1 MKKVLFLTP
10 SLGMGGMERVLVN
23 YANLFSRRG
32 YDVTVKNLTYD
43 EEAIVSAFDPAIHY
57 EKHYQPVK
65 NLFHASLKEIFHGNF
80 RLLPWN
86 RWLKVRSARYL
97 YQKYVT
103 EAYDVEIAFFG
114 SETIKIISGST
125 NEKASRIGWIHN
137 VNLEDDIPP
146 LGSYKK
152 AKKVYSEIGSLICV
166 SEASKAR
173 VAEVFGRTEKVYA
186 VNNPNDT
193 VAIRKKATEGIA
205 PEKKNFTFVNISRM
219 DDHQKGFLRLFP
231 VLRRLLDEGFDFS
244 LWVVGDGIDYDR
256 IQAAANEQ
264 GLTDCVTFFGKQS
277 NPYPYLRAAD
287 MYLSAS
293 YFEGFSM
300 VMMEAVILA
309 KPMLSTDVSGARDM
323 LGDSE
328 YGLVVENSA
337 EGLYAGMK
345 QILSDP
351 ALFAHYQKKAEERKD
366 YLSEDNI
373 MDQVE
378 KIIHDTTA

>member
-43 EEAIVSAFDPAIHY
+43 DAAIVSAFDPAIHY
-57 EKHYQPVK
+57 EKNYQPVK
-65 NLFHASLKEIFHGNF
+65 NLLHTSLKDFFRGSF

-86 RWLKVRSARYL
+86 LWLKARSARYL
-97 YQKYVT
+97 YKKYVT

-125 NEKASRIGWIHN
+125 NKNAARIGWIHN

-152 AKKVYSEIGSLICV
+152 AKKVYSEIGTLICV
-166 SEASKAR
+166 SEASKTR
-173 VAEVFGRTEKVYA
+173 VAEVFGRTEGVYA

-193 VAIRKKATEGIA
+193 ATIRKKAQEGST
-205 PEKKNFTFVNISRM
+205 PEKKSFTFVNVSRM

-256 IQAAANEQ
+256 IREAAKEQ
-264 GLTDCVTFFGKQS
+264 GLDGCVTFFGKQS
-277 NPYPYLRAAD
+277 NPYPYLQAAD
-287 MYLSAS
+287 AYLSAS

-323 LGDSE
+323 LGDSL
-328 YGLVVENSA
+328 YGMVVENSA
-337 EGLYAGMK
+337 EGLYEGMRK
-345 QILSDP
+345 ILSDP

>member
-43 EEAIVSAFDPAIHY
+43 DEAIVSAFDPAVHY
-57 EKHYQPVK
+57 EKDYRPVK
-65 NLFHASLKEIFHGNF
+65 NLFRSSLREIVRGNF
-80 RLLPWN
+80 RLLPWKT
-86 RWLKVRSARYL
+86 WLKVRSARYL
-97 YQKYVT
+97 YKKYVT
-103 EAYDVEIAFFG
+103 EEYDIEIAFFG
-114 SETIKIISGST
+114 SETIKIVSGST
-125 NEKASRIGWIHN
+125 NERAVRIGWIHN
-137 VNLEDDIPP
+137 VNLEDDVPP
-146 LGSYKK
+146 LGSYQK
-152 AKKVYSEIGSLICV
+152 AKKVYSEIETLICV

-173 VAEVFGRTEKVYA
+173 VGEFFGRTDGVYA

-193 VAIRKKATEGIA
+193 VAIRKRAAEGTP

-231 VLRRLLDEGFDFS
+231 VLRKLLDEGFAFS
-244 LWVVGDGIDYDR
+244 LWVVGDGIDFER
-256 IQAAANEQ
+256 IQNAAKEE
-264 GLTDCVTFFGKQS
+264 GLSDCVTFFGKQA

-351 ALFAHYQKKAEERKD
+351 ALFEHYQKKAEERKD
-366 YLSEDNI
+366 YLSEENI

-378 KIIHDTTA
+378 KIIHDTRA

>member
-23 YANLFSRRG
+23 YANLFCRRG

-43 EEAIVSAFDPAIHY
+43 DEAIVSHLDPRVHY
-57 EKHYQPVK
+57 EKNYQPVK
-65 NLFHASLKEIFHGNF
+65 NLLHTSLKDFLKGNA
-80 RLLPWN
+80 RLLPWPL
-86 RWLKVRSARYL
+86 WLKLHSAGYL
-97 YQKYVT
+97 YKKYVT
-103 EAYDVEIAFFG
+103 ESYDVEIAFFG

-125 NEKASRIGWIHN
+125 NKQASRIGWIHN

-146 LGSYKK
+146 LGSLKK
-152 AKKVYSEIGSLICV
+152 AKKVYHDIGTLICV
-166 SEASKAR
+166 SKASKAR
-173 VAEVFGRTEKVYA
+173 VGEVFGRTEGVFA

-193 VAIRKKATEGIA
+193 AAIRKKATEGKA

-231 VLRRLLDEGFDFS
+231 VLRRLLDEGFEFS

-256 IQAAANEQ
+256 IREAAKET
-264 GLTDCVTFFGKQS
+264 GLSDCVTFFGKQA

-323 LGDSE
+323 LGDSR
-328 YGLVVENSA
+328 YGMVVENSA
-337 EGLYAGMK
+337 EGLYEGMK
-345 QILSDP
+345 KILSDR
-351 ALFAHYQKKAEERKD
+351 ALFEHYQQTAEERKD
-366 YLSEDNI
+366 YLSEDKI

-378 KIIHDTTA
+378 KIIHDTTT